1 MVNSENQ
8 GFRVE
13 GLVSFLAFLHTRW
26 RSAGEQGEG
35 GGGGRARTRAR
46 APRIVPEI
54 VPRIVPTFSC
64 KHHVNLHVK
73 RNCAKNCA
81 GNCAKNCHYSL
92 SWIDGGPHE
101 SVCELVSSFKSEVIR
116 CFCSGL

>member
-1 MVNSENQ
+1 MNPWVPPPHLVNSENQ

-35 GGGGRARTRAR
+35 GARVRAR

-64 KHHVNLHVK
+64 KNNVNLQVK

-81 GNCAKNCHYSL
+81 GNCAKNCALRACVRACVLH
-92 SWIDGGPHE
+92 PH
-101 SVCELVSSFKSEVIR
+101 LAR
-116 CFCSGL
+116 A